1 MIDDD
6 IIECMFD
13 EEYTNL
19 VPAPPAPIFGLIS
32 GESQYSLWEGRMKT
46 ILNARITDRY
56 PSISK
61 SLGWNDKQVVSSV
74 EEWENIVLQEVGR
87 SWYWKGKASDGRL
100 NTEIHWLDTVL
111 HPWATRTQALLH
123 DYRKWKASKT
133 TDTIAGPSFL
143 PPLDSINSAVPQLF
157 EKVLHCLRQAD
168 SSGLW
173 PSTTPNRQLVMLSTS
188 NDESQAQAL
197 SVAHM
202 KAKKNS
208 ESRSSAYSFKEGD
221 GGASGSFSVGFMPGD
236 QCSQPKANS
245 VFPDLVKAAFELE
258 VALCPDRMP
267 SSTIAINRNAQFRPH
282 TDNGAGAGQ
291 STSLIVGLGS
301 YVGGELMV
309 EGAKKD
315 IRYKAVEFDGW
326 KQR

>member
-1 MIDDD
+1 MIGDD

-19 VPAPPAPIFGLIS
+19 VIAPPAPNFGLLS
-32 GESQYSLWEGRMKT
+32 GESQYMMWEGRMKA
-46 ILNARITDRY
+46 ILNARATDRY
-56 PSISK
+56 PAISR
-61 SLGWNDKQVVSSV
+61 SLGWNDEEVVRAV
-74 EEWENIVLQEVGR
+74 EEWEKILLQEVGR
-87 SWYWKGKASDGRL
+87 SWYWKGEEDGRL
-100 NTEIHWLDTVL
+100 NTEIQWLDNVL
-111 HPWATRTQALLH
+111 HPWATRTRELLH
-123 DYRKWKASKT
+123 DYHRWKASKT
-133 TDTIAGPSFL
+133 TNTIAGPSFL
-143 PPLDSINSAVPQLF
+143 PLLKNTDYAVPQLF
-157 EKVLHCLRQAD
+157 EKVLYCLRQVD

-188 NDESQAQAL
+188 SDESQAQAL

-202 KAKKNS
+202 KAKKNYD
-208 ESRSSAYSFKEGD
+208 SRSSAYSFKEGD

-236 QCSQPKANS
+236 QCCQPKANL
-245 VFPDLVKAAFELE
+245 VFPDLVKAAFQLE
-258 VALCPDRMP
+258 VSLCPDRIP

-291 STSLIVGLGS
+291 STSLIVGLGN
-301 YVGGELMV
+301 YVGGELVV